1 MRPSCPPRPT
11 CMESQALLPMQSP
24 IRTEERNVIRVYED
38 PTAAR
43 TATPCQ
49 NRHPG
54 IPAHN
59 ERIYHIVQLLEHIPG
74 HKGKSK
80 KENLFTYGS
89 SCKINLHAQN
99 LLVGKKQE

>member
-1 MRPSCPPRPT
+1 MRPSCPPRPS

-24 IRTEERNVIRVYED
+24 IKDGREKRHKGIRRPY
-38 PTAAR
+38 R
-43 TATPCQ
+43 CQ

-59 ERIYHIVQLLEHIPG
+59 ERIHHIVQLLEYIPG

-99 LLVGKKQE
+99 LLVRKNRNDEN

>member
-1 MRPSCPPRPT
+1 MRPSCPPRPS

-43 TATPCQ
+43 TATP
-49 NRHPG
+49 G

-59 ERIYHIVQLLEHIPG
+59 ERIHHIVQLLEYTPG

-99 LLVGKKQE
+99 LLVGKNRNDEN

>member
-1 MRPSCPPRPT
+1 MRPSCPPHLYGKPG
-11 CMESQALLPMQSP
+11 
-24 IRTEERNVIRVYED
+24 
-38 PTAAR
+38 TAAHAESDKDGR
-43 TATPCQ
+43 EKRHKGIRRPYCCQ

-59 ERIYHIVQLLEHIPG
+59 ERIHHIVQLLEHIPG